1 MLGLILRAL
10 AARRAATLTLLV
22 LTVLSAGA
30 AAAAPQYVAGSM
42 GNLAE
47 ARADAAP
54 VAQRVLEVQT
64 RIPGAVLTPER
75 VEAFAEEVAGA
86 LPLPGLTRV
95 TGLQIAGTASGER
108 GGSTS
113 SGLYYRAGV
122 CDQLTIDGDC
132 PTRVGEALIS
142 APTAATLGVKVGD
155 KFGYSLPGADET
167 TLTVSGL
174 YRANDPYAD
183 YWAGRQLVGLGTPE
197 DPGKAEQATAAA
209 VFTTVETMIAGRPK
223 EGGATVELIAGSN
236 VFAVTPPLDLRDAV
250 DRARVELLD
259 RGYESK
265 SPLRTFAIEVYNSQ
279 IDIVRSVPV
288 SLLELLAICWV
299 ALYLAVRH
307 GAQERRRDIGLLKL
321 RGSGRARMLL
331 LALGQSAVPML
342 IGGAVGLIAALPLR
356 PAPGTVDAATAR
368 QADALSLAAVAVA
381 VLGALV
387 AAAIAERRALTA
399 PVALLMRAVPPR
411 RTGWR
416 YGTIDAVVVAL
427 ALAGA
432 YEARSYAAA
441 DETATWLA
449 LLTPA
454 LLAVALGVLI
464 ARLLVPIAARAGR
477 AALRA
482 GRLGAAVTA
491 TELARRPA
499 VPRLTALLTVAVALL
514 CTAAA
519 AADTI
524 SRAGQARASNEVG
537 ADRVLIVQADS
548 RSRLLTAVREVD
560 PEGRTAMAVV
570 LSPSAAV
577 LAVDASRLAAVARWR
592 GEYGAAEARAIADRL
607 RTTAGEPVTVTG
619 STLTLDAGGGRQRPA
634 VGVTLADRDGARVQ
648 AMFGPIDGP
657 RRTYTAKVPVCAGGC
672 RLVSVVLL
680 VPPDDAGLP
689 AVRIHGIGGVDP
701 AVLTDRTR
709 WRTEFGAGP
718 KPLVVSTGPDG
729 LSLTVTESLMDT
741 TVYLDD
747 APPRLPA
754 IATGSSAPLIS
765 AGNPHLQ
772 PFPGAAIPVDVVGAA
787 AALPRLG
794 RAGALVDLVAADLMW
809 PDFGGGDS
817 MQVWL
822 TADAPADLPDRLAA
836 LGVQT
841 ISSTTTDGVADRY
854 GRQAVPVTVRFQL
867 VAAAVAVLLAAGAL
881 GVVVAVE
888 RRPRTAELMALRR
901 QGLPAKTAGRAA
913 LGGYAVVVGLAV
925 VAGLLTA
932 IVARTVLTVPTPL
945 FPDDWN
951 VLAAPPGARWLPLA
965 AATGGVLLV
974 YAAVVLAAAGR
985 LRAYSEDNP

>member
-1 MLGLILRAL
+1 VDR
-10 AARRAATLTLLV
+10 
-22 LTVLSAGA
+22 A
-30 AAAAPQYVAGSM
+30 AAAG
-42 GNLAE
+42 
-47 ARADAAP
+47 
-54 VAQRVLEVQT
+54 
-64 RIPGAVLTPER
+64 
-75 VEAFAEEVAGA
+75 
-86 LPLPGLTRV
+86 
-95 TGLQIAGTASGER
+95 
-108 GGSTS
+108 
-113 SGLYYRAGV
+113 
-122 CDQLTIDGDC
+122 
-132 PTRVGEALIS
+132 
-142 APTAATLGVKVGD
+142 
-155 KFGYSLPGADET
+155 
-167 TLTVSGL
+167 
-174 YRANDPYAD
+174 
-183 YWAGRQLVGLGTPE
+183 
-197 DPGKAEQATAAA
+197 
-209 VFTTVETMIAGRPK
+209 VFTTIETIVAGKPK
-223 EGGATVELIAGSN
+223 EGSATVEAIAGSG
-236 VFAVTPPLDLRDAV
+236 VFAVTPPLDVRDAV
-250 DRARVELLD
+250 DRAQAELLE
-259 RGYESK
+259 RGYESQV
-265 SPLRTFAIEVYNSQ
+265 PLRPFAIGVYNSQ
-279 IDIVRSVPV
+279 VDIVRSVPV

-321 RGSGRARMLL
+321 RGSGRGRMLL

-342 IGGAVGLIAALPLR
+342 IGGVVGLAAALPLR
-356 PAPGTVDAATAR
+356 PAAGTVDAATAR

-491 TELARRPA
+491 IELARRPA

-514 CTAAA
+514 CTAVA

-537 ADRVLIVQADS
+537 ADRVLTVRADS

-560 PEGRTAMAVV
+560 PEGRAAMAVV

-592 GEYGAAEARAIADRL
+592 GEYGAAEARAVADRL
-607 RTTAGEPVTVTG
+607 RAPAGEPVTVTG
-619 STLTLDAGGGRQRPA
+619 RTLTLDAGDGRQRPI

-648 AMFGPIDGP
+648 AAFGPIGGP
-657 RRTYTAKVPVCAGGC
+657 RRTYTAKIPQCAGGC
-672 RLVSVVLL
+672 RLISVGLEV
-680 VPPDDAGLP
+680 VADDPGLP

-701 AVLTDRTR
+701 TVLTDRGR

-718 KPLVVSTGPDG
+718 KPLAVSTGPGG
-729 LSLTVTESLMDT
+729 LSLTVTEPLMDT

-747 APPRLPA
+747 APARLPA
-754 IATGSSAPLIS
+754 IATGASAALIS
-765 AGNPHLQ
+765 AGDPHVQ
-772 PFPGAAIPVDVVGAA
+772 AFPGAVIPVDVVGAA

-794 RAGALVDLVAADLMW
+794 RSGALVDLAAADLMW

-822 TADAPADLPDRLAA
+822 TADAPADLPDRLADH
-836 LGVQT
+836 GVET
-841 ISSTTTDGVADRY
+841 ISSVTTDGVADRY

-888 RRPRTAELMALRR
+888 RRPRTGELMALRR
-901 QGLPAKTAGRAA
+901 QGLPARTAGRAA

-945 FPDDWN
+945 FPDDWT
-951 VLAAPPGARWLPLA
+951 VLAAPPGARFLPLA

-974 YAAVVLAAAGR
+974 YAVVVLAAAGR
-985 LRAYSEDNP
+985 PRAYREDSP

>member
-10 AARRAATLTLLV
+10 ATRRAATLTLLV
-22 LTVLSAGA
+22 LTVLAAGA
-30 AAAAPQYVAGSM
+30 AAAAPQYVASSM
-42 GNLAE
+42 ADLAE
-47 ARADAAP
+47 ARAEAAP
-54 VAQRVLEVQT
+54 VGQRVLTVQT
-64 RIPGAVLTPER
+64 RIPGKQLTADR
-75 VEAFAEEVAGA
+75 VDTFAEDVAAA
-86 LPLPGLTRV
+86 LPLPGIARV
-95 TGLQIAGTASGER
+95 TGVQIAGTASGER
-108 GGSTS
+108 GSTS
-113 SGLYYRAGV
+113 SGLYYRDGV
-122 CDQLTIDGDC
+122 CDQLTIDGGC
-132 PTRVGEALIS
+132 PTRVGEAVIS
-142 APTAATLGVKVGD
+142 APTAAALGVEVGD
-155 KFGYSLPGADET
+155 TFRYSLPGADPT

-174 YRANDPYAD
+174 YRANDPFAD
-183 YWAGRQLVGLGTPE
+183 YWAGRRLVGLGTPE
-197 DPGKAEQATAAA
+197 DPGNAERAAA
-209 VFTTVETMIAGRPK
+209 AGVFTTFETIIAGEPR
-223 EGGATVELIAGSN
+223 EASATVEAIAGSGA
-236 VFAVTPPLDLRDAV
+236 FAVTPALDVRDAV
-250 DRARVELLD
+250 GRAQAELLD
-259 RGYESK
+259 RGYESQA
-265 SPLRTFAIEVYNSQ
+265 PLRSFAIGVYNNQ

-321 RGSGRARMLL
+321 RGSGRGRMLL

-342 IGGAVGLIAALPLR
+342 IGGVVGLAAALPLR
-356 PAPGTVDAATAR
+356 PAAGTIDAATAR
-368 QADALSLAAVAVA
+368 QADALSLAAVAIA
-381 VLGALV
+381 VLGALI

-416 YGTIDAVVVAL
+416 YGTVDAVVVAL

-432 YEARSYAAA
+432 YEARSFAAA

-464 ARLLVPIAARAGR
+464 ARLLVPVAARVGR
-477 AALRA
+477 MALRA

-524 SRAGQARASNEVG
+524 SRAGEARASNEVG
-537 ADRVLIVQADS
+537 ADRVLIVRADS

-570 LSPSAAV
+570 LSPSTAV

-592 GEYGAAEARAIADRL
+592 GEYGAAEARAAADRL
-607 RTTAGEPVTVTG
+607 LTHTREPVTLTG
-619 STLTLDAGGGRQRPA
+619 PTLTLDVDGGRQRPT
-634 VGVTLADRDGARVQ
+634 VGVTLADRDGARVR
-648 AMFGPIDGP
+648 ATFGPIEGA
-657 RRTYTAKVPVCAGGC
+657 RRTYTAKVPACAGGC
-672 RLVSVVLL
+672 RLVSVGLE
-680 VPPDDAGLP
+680 VPPDETRLS
-689 AVRIHGIGGVDP
+689 AVQIHGIGGVDP

-709 WRTEFGAGP
+709 WRTAFGGGP
-718 KPLVVSTGPDG
+718 KPMVVSTGPAG
-729 LSLTVTESLMDT
+729 LALTVPEQLMDT

-754 IATGSSAPLIS
+754 IATGPSAPLIS
-765 AGNPHLQ
+765 AGDPHLQ
-772 PFPGAAIPVDVVGAA
+772 AFPGAAIPVDLVGAA

-794 RAGALVDLVAADLMW
+794 RTGALVDLAAADLMW
-809 PDFGGGDS
+809 PDFGGGES

-836 LGVQT
+836 HGVET
-841 ISSTTTDGVADRY
+841 ISSTTSDRIADRY

-888 RRPRTAELMALRR
+888 RRPRTGELMALRR
-901 QGLPAKTAGRAA
+901 QGLSAATAGRAA

-974 YAAVVLAAAGR
+974 YAAVVLTAAGR
-985 LRAYSEDNP
+985 PRAYREDKP

>member
-10 AARRAATLTLLV
+10 ATRRAATLTLLV
-22 LTVLSAGA
+22 LTVLAAGA
-30 AAAAPQYVAGSM
+30 AAAAPQYVAASM
-42 GNLAE
+42 ADLAE
-47 ARADAAP
+47 ARAEAAP
-54 VAQRVLEVQT
+54 VDQRVLNVQT
-64 RIPGAVLTPER
+64 RIPGSQLTADR
-75 VEAFAEEVAGA
+75 VDAFAEEVAAA

-108 GGSTS
+108 GSTA

-132 PTRVGEALIS
+132 PTRPGEALVS
-142 APTAATLGVKVGD
+142 VPTAAALGVEVGD
-155 KFGYSLPGADET
+155 EFRYSLPGADPT
-167 TLTVSGL
+167 TLTVAGL
-174 YRANDPYAD
+174 YRANDPFAD
-183 YWAGRQLVGLGTPE
+183 YWAGRRLVGLGSPE
-197 DPGKAEQATAAA
+197 DPGTANRATTAG
-209 VFTTVETMIAGRPK
+209 VFTTIETFVAGKPR
-223 EGGATVELIAGSN
+223 EGAATVEAIAGSG
-236 VFAVTPPLDLRDAV
+236 VFAVAPPLDVRDAV
-250 DRARVELLD
+250 GRAQADLLD
-259 RGYESK
+259 RGYESQA
-265 SPLRTFAIEVYNSQ
+265 PLRTFSIGVYNNQ

-299 ALYLAVRH
+299 ALFLAVRH

-321 RGSGRARMLL
+321 RGSGRTRMLL

-342 IGGAVGLIAALPLR
+342 IGGVIGLVAALPLR
-356 PAPGTVDAATAR
+356 PASGTVDAATAR
-368 QADALSLAAVAVA
+368 QADTLSLAAVAVA
-381 VLGALV
+381 VLGALI

-432 YEARSYAAA
+432 YEARSFAAA

-477 AALRA
+477 VALRA

-524 SRAGQARASNEVG
+524 SRAGDARASNEVG
-537 ADRVLIVQADS
+537 ADRVLIVRADS
-548 RSRLLTAVREVD
+548 RSRLLSAVREVD
-560 PEGRTAMAVV
+560 PQGRTAMAVV
-570 LSPSAAV
+570 VSPSAAV

-592 GEYGAAEARAIADRL
+592 GEYGAAEARAVADRL
-607 RTTAGEPVTVTG
+607 LTRTRDPVTITG
-619 STLTLDAGGGRQRPA
+619 RTLTLDAGGGRQQPV
-634 VGVTLADRDGARVQ
+634 VGVTLADREGARVQ
-648 AMFGPIDGP
+648 AVFGPIGGP
-657 RRTYTAKVPVCAGGC
+657 RRTYTANVPTCAAGC
-672 RLVSVVLL
+672 RLVSVGLE
-680 VPPDDAGLP
+680 PPPEDAGLP
-689 AVRIHGIGGVDP
+689 TVQIHGIGGVDP

-709 WRTEFGAGP
+709 WRTGFGGGP
-718 KPLVVSTGPDG
+718 KPIVVATGPAG
-729 LSLTVTESLMDT
+729 LSLTVTEPLMDT
-741 TVYLDD
+741 TLYLDD
-747 APPRLPA
+747 APARLPA
-754 IATGSSAPLIS
+754 IATAPSLPLIS
-765 AGNPHLQ
+765 AGDPHLQ
-772 PFPGAAIPVDVVGAA
+772 AFPGAAIPVDVVGAA

-794 RAGALVDLVAADLMW
+794 NSGALVDLAAADLMW

-817 MQVWL
+817 LQVWL

-836 LGVQT
+836 HGVET
-841 ISSTTTDGVADRY
+841 VSSTTSDGIADRY

-888 RRPRTAELMALRR
+888 RRPRTGELMALRR
-901 QGLPAKTAGRAA
+901 QGLSAATAGRAA
-913 LGGYAVVVGLAV
+913 LGGYVVVVVLAV

-932 IVARTVLTVPTPL
+932 IVARTVLAVPTPL
-945 FPDDWN
+945 FPDDWS

-965 AATGGVLLV
+965 AATGAVLLV

-985 LRAYSEDNP
+985 PRAYREDNP